1 MTQSAWLEPAVDGS
15 DTTGVPGPLS
25 GLRILDLSLLL
36 PGPFCTL
43 VLADLGADVIKVEP
57 PAGDGARHSP
67 TDIFPVANRNK
78 RSVVL
83 DLKRPEGVA
92 ACLALAGGADVFIE
106 GFRPGVMDRLGVGYE
121 SVRRVRPGIVYCSI
135 SGFGRTG
142 PLSQAPGH
150 DVNFLAM
157 SGALGF
163 SGQWR
168 RTGPQRP
175 GIPFADLSAS
185 MYAAVSILAA
195 LRRRDRD
202 GVGVHIDLAMSDCAM
217 AFATV
222 RGGESQSFKDESRQ
236 HLFPTNGLFACA
248 DGRSV
253 ALGVVEDH
261 FWRAFVQVCAP
272 FDATLADPRYA
283 TEAGRRAHGDEL
295 LVRLETLFAA
305 APADEWIAR
314 LSGADVPI
322 HKVHTLAEA
331 VTSDHAQRRQ
341 VVVMHE
347 GQRHVLF
354 PALWDGVPV
363 SHVARNAPELG
374 EHTREVLNAIGQ
386 QSHEEKR

>member
-1 MTQSAWLEPAVDGS
+1 MTQSAWLDQTTHGS
-15 DTTGVPGPLS
+15 GDPGPAGPLA

-57 PAGDGARHSP
+57 PSGDGARHSP

-83 DLKRPEGVA
+83 DLKTAEGVS
-92 ACLALAGGADVFIE
+92 ACLELARGADVFIE
-106 GFRPGVMDRLGVGYE
+106 GFRPGVMDRLGVGYDA
-121 SVRRVRPGIVYCSI
+121 VRRVRPGIIYCSI

-142 PLSQAPGH
+142 PLAQAPGH
-150 DVNFLAM
+150 DVNFLAL

-163 SGQWR
+163 SGNWR

-175 GIPFADLSAS
+175 GIPIADLSAS

-202 GVGVHIDLAMSDCAM
+202 GTGVHIDLAMSDCAM

-222 RGGESQSFKDESRQ
+222 RGGKNQSFRDESRQ

-248 DGRSV
+248 DGRWV
-253 ALGVVEDH
+253 ALGVVEDP
-261 FWRAFVQVCAP
+261 FWRAFVQVCRQ
-272 FDATLADPRYA
+272 FDPALADARYA
-283 TEAGRRAHGDEL
+283 TESGRREHGDEL
-295 LVRLETLFAA
+295 LIRLETLFAGA
-305 APADEWIAR
+305 TADEWIVR
-314 LSGADVPI
+314 LAGADVPI
-322 HKVHTLAEA
+322 HTVNTLAEA
-331 VTSDHAQRRQ
+331 VTSDHVRSRQ
-341 VVVMHE
+341 VVAMHD

-363 SHVARNAPELG
+363 SRVVRNAPEPG
-374 EHTREVLNAIGQ
+374 EHTRAVLNAIGQ
-386 QSHEEKR
+386 QSQEEKS